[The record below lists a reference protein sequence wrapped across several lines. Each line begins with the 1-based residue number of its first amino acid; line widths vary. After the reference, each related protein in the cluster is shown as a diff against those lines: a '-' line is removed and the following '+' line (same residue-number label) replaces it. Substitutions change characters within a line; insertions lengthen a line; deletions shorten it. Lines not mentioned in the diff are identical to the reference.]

1 MIKKILNTKLMDD
14 SEVSGGGVWD
24 LDIDPTALKEAAND
38 YSKAVEAYQESKKG
52 VIKAFNDIATNG
64 SWQDISTGTG
74 GTGDYQTKVKE
85 IIDRLDAIET
95 TLQKNSTNL
104 TKIADYASSTE
115 SSVHSNVVTIA

>member
-1 MIKKILNTKLMDD
+1 MIKKLLNTRLMDD
-14 SEVSGGGVWD
+14 SETSGGGGWD
-24 LDIDPTALKEAAND
+24 LDIDPNALKEAARD
-38 YSKAVEAYQESKKG
+38 YAKAVEAYQESKKA
-52 VIKAFNDIATNG
+52 VIKAFNDIADNG

-85 IIDRLDAIET
+85 IMDRLDAIEA

-104 TKIADYASSTE
+104 TKIADYASATE